1 MIGAEVIDAAAD
13 TLGRHGYG
21 EVAIEALRKQW
32 PALRFVACPDD
43 DVPPRLKPAAA
54 GEGWALYYIAGGE
67 HCLSL
72 TTDPAAAIGLVLAEV
87 QPDD

>member
-1 MIGAEVIDAAAD
+1 M
-13 TLGRHGYG
+13 
-21 EVAIEALRKQW
+21 
-32 PALRFVACPDD
+32 
-43 DVPPRLKPAAA
+43 PPRLKPAAA

>member
-1 MIGAEVIDAAAD
+1 MIGAEVIDAARALL
-13 TLGRHGYG
+13 TQAGYG
-21 EVAIEALRKQW
+21 EAAMAALRRQW
-32 PALRFVACPDD
+32 PELRFVACPDD
-43 DVPPRLKPAAA
+43 DVPPRLKAVAE

-72 TTDPAAAIGLVLAEV
+72 TTDPAAAIGLVVAEV